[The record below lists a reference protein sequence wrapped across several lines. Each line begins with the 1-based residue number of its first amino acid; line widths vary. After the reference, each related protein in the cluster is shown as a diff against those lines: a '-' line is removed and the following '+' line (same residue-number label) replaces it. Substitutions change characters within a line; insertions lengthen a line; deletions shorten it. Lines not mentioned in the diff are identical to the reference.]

1 MLAVLCRL
9 ALEPRRAAQNGSA
22 DTGKPD
28 YFSVRCGN
36 RSNET
41 HFSPQRA
48 QRSRRRPG
56 LSFWRSSG
64 WARSDSHSFL
74 GDPVRFCA
82 SRPLGGGMEIGQT
95 KPISTTEAQRSRRK
109 QGVSFW
115 RSSGW
120 ARSDSYGL
128 WEIRLDSVRA
138 GRWEVVWKSVKR
150 NPFPPQRSRRK
161 QRFPFGERRAGRT
174 RASRVCHPY
183 GAWSPIGCIPRAYVR
198 G

>member
-48 QRSRRRPG
+48 QRSRRRQG
-56 LSFWRSSG
+56 LSFWRASG
-64 WARSDSHSFL
+64 WARSDSHGLWEIRLDS
-74 GDPVRFCA
+74 VRAGRWEVAWKSVKRNPFHH
-82 SRPLGGGMEIGQT
+82 RD
-95 KPISTTEAQRSRRK
+95 TEVTEEAR
-109 QGVSFW
+109 VSFGEHQVG
-115 RSSGW
+115 RGVIPTT
-120 ARSDSYGL
+120 L